1 MKINIYY
8 GGRGL
13 IEDPTLFVMD
23 KLEEVLKEL
32 RVEVERYNLFEEKNN
47 ISMLPQTLKGADGV
61 ILATTV
67 EWMGIG
73 GYMQQFLDACWFYGD
88 KEKMAGMYMLPVV
101 LSTTYGERDA
111 ENSLIKAWEMF
122 GGRVQPGL
130 CAYVEDHVEFET
142 NADYVIVIEKHAEDL
157 YRAVN
162 QKVKV
167 LPNSQ
172 TVMRNKVLRNLS
184 LELTPQESEQLSAY
198 AADDS
203 YIKKQKEDI
212 QELTMLFKEMLG
224 ENKGKEEEVIKK
236 FKDIFQPIEDFKA
249 SYAIEISDKNK
260 TLVLEVEGEKLE
272 CYYGEK
278 AEADVMAR
286 TTDSVLTKILGGTL
300 TFQKAFM
307 TGDIAA
313 KGNFKILRS
322 FDTLFPF

>member
-1 MKINIYY
+1 M
-8 GGRGL
+8 
-13 IEDPTLFVMD
+13 EDPALYVMG

-47 ISMLPQTLKGADGV
+47 ITMLPQTLKGVDGV
-61 ILATTV
+61 ILVTTV
-67 EWMGIG
+67 EWFGIG
-73 GYMQQFLDACWFYGD
+73 GFMQQFLDACWFYGD
-88 KEKMAGMYMLPVV
+88 KEKLAGLYMLPVV
-101 LSTTYGERDA
+101 LATTYGERDA
-111 ENSLIKAWEMF
+111 ESHLNKAWEML

-142 NADYVIVIEKHAEDL
+142 NVDYAVVIEKYAEAL

-162 QKVKV
+162 QKIKV

-172 TVMRNKVLRNLS
+172 TVMRNKVLKNLS
-184 LELTPQESEQLSAY
+184 LELTPQESEQLSVY
-198 AADDS
+198 ASDDN
-203 YIKKQKEDI
+203 YVKKQKEDI

-224 ENKGKEEEVIKK
+224 ENKGKEE
-236 FKDIFQPIEDFKA
+236 DILQKLKNVFQPMDNFKA
-249 SYAIEISDKNK
+249 SYAIEIKDKNK
-260 TLVLEVEGEKLE
+260 TLIIEIIDDQID

-278 AEADVMAR
+278 GDADVIAR
-286 TTDSVLTKILGGTL
+286 TTDSVFTKIIGGSL

-313 KGNFKILRS
+313 KGNFKTLRS